1 MYWFNGWRNENF
13 RYLLFLQSKNWTRE
27 KFKIFENY
35 GKKIT
40 LTIDGEI
47 VVFKSLAISK
57 LIHLGL
63 DTEIATST
71 INN

>member
-1 MYWFNGWRNENF
+1 ME
-13 RYLLFLQSKNWTRE
+13 
-27 KFKIFENY
+27 
-35 GKKIT
+35 KKIT

-47 VVFKSLAISK
+47 VLFESLAISK

-71 INN
+71 IKLLTKIQMEFICKRKIRKSKLVLHVITANMED